1 MNCCTLPVQ
10 WHLWLLCCGC
20 LILLYHTFQADVQCE
35 KCALFH
41 FITFISQYFPLIFP
55 KENLRNCLFWALVN
69 FILYYFQTHL
79 FYTWTLHLKT
89 WKQFEKNISLF
100 WYCTSVVAK
109 KKLNN
114 SEKKCYGNLNLHQ
127 GHWLYLSFWLLQL
140 LQKNMVNYACRCVT
154 LPAFVFVFVFKYC
167 LLGVTDDRGKFIY
180 ISPEELEAVAK
191 FIKQRGR
198 VTISELAESSNTL
211 VNLQAD
217 HTHTHT
223 PSTAQVSA

>member
-1 MNCCTLPVQ
+1 
-10 WHLWLLCCGC
+10 
-20 LILLYHTFQADVQCE
+20 
-35 KCALFH
+35 
-41 FITFISQYFPLIFP
+41 
-55 KENLRNCLFWALVN
+55 
-69 FILYYFQTHL
+69 
-79 FYTWTLHLKT
+79 
-89 WKQFEKNISLF
+89 
-100 WYCTSVVAK
+100 
-109 KKLNN
+109 
-114 SEKKCYGNLNLHQ
+114 
-127 GHWLYLSFWLLQL
+127 
-140 LQKNMVNYACRCVT
+140 MVNYACRCVT
-154 LPAFVFVFVFKYC
+154 LPAFFVFVFVFKYC